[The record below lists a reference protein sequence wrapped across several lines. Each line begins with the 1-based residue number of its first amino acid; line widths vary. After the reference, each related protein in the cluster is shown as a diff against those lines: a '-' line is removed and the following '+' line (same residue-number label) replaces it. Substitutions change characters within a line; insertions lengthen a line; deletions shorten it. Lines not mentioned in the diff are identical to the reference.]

1 MENVFS
7 LAGKRAIVTGGA
19 RGLGRAMVEGLHE
32 AGAAV
37 AILDVLDEMTGT
49 AAEVG
54 ASGPPVYAFKADLS
68 DRSQIRAAF
77 GQAVDALGGL
87 DILVNNAG
95 MHVRKSVVDHTDAD
109 WDRILAVNLTATFVM
124 AQLAGPIMLKQGSGK
139 ILNVASMLAFFG
151 GVNGSSYAATKGAVA
166 QLTKSMS
173 NEWTR
178 LGICVNAIAPGYLDT
193 DLNRNMAD
201 DFKQTVLMRLPKGH
215 FAKPEELKG
224 VVTFLCSP
232 ASDYISG
239 AIIPVDGGYSA
250 R

>member
-1 MENVFS
+1 MTDLFS
-7 LAGKRAIVTGGA
+7 LAGKKALITGAA
-19 RGLGRAMVEGLHE
+19 RGLGRAMAEALHE

-37 AILDVLDEMTGT
+37 AVMDVLDGMERA
-49 AAEVG
+49 AAEMG
-54 ASGPPVYAFKADLS
+54 RQGPPVHAFRADLG
-68 DRSQIRAAF
+68 DRGQIRSAF
-77 GQAVDALGGL
+77 GLAVKALGGL

-95 MHVRKSVVDHTDAD
+95 MHVRKSVLDHRDED
-109 WDRILAVNLTATFVM
+109 WDRIVAVNMTAPFLL
-124 AQLAGPIMLKQGSGK
+124 AQLAAPIMLAQGSGK

-173 NEWTR
+173 NEWTGR
-178 LGICVNAIAPGYLDT
+178 GICVNAIAPGYLDT
-193 DLNRNMAD
+193 DLNKSMAD
-201 DFKQTVLMRLPKGH
+201 DFRRTVLMRLPKGH

-239 AIIPVDGGYSA
+239 AVIPVDGGYSA